1 MHRGNNRLQREA
13 ENNGKDSV
21 GDLRSASWLRGVCV
35 DEKRPQD
42 ITGIR
47 PYARMR
53 ATDLSQRFG
62 RAWVA
67 EVHRRITA
75 KKRKRFPTTELVP
88 ELLELLRASIVALGC
103 KQVDHLA
110 VNT

>member
-53 ATDLSQRFG
+53 ATDSVATLRPCLG
-62 RAWVA
+62 RRSSP
-67 EVHRRITA
+67 HNNR
-75 KKRKRFPTTELVP
+75 KK
-88 ELLELLRASIVALGC
+88 A
-103 KQVDHLA
+103 
-110 VNT
+110 